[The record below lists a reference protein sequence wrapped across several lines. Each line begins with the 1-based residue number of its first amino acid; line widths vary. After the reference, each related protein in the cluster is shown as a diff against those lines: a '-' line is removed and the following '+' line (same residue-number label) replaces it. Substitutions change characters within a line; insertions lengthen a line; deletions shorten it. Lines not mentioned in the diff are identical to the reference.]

1 MNGEDLPTTE
11 EFTYLDST
19 VRHNNGGAGNDT
31 KAEKCLQNAQQR
43 VEVLSIQHQDQAED
57 LPRLC
62 YVLPTIRL

>member
-1 MNGEDLPTTE
+1 MNREDLPTTE
-11 EFTYLDST
+11 EFTYLDSA
-19 VRHNNGGAGNDT
+19 VRHNGGAGNDI